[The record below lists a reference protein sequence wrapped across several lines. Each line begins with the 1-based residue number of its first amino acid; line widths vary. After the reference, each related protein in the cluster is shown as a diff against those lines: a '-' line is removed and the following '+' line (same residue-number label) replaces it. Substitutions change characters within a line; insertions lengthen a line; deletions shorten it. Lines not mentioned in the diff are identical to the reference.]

1 MLEADKNTF
10 EEEED
15 EQKGENYSLLFK
27 IQLRKARWYTKY
39 PKYFHQ

>member
-15 EQKGENYSLLFK
+15 EQKGENYLYGFEMFK
-27 IQLRKARWYTKY
+27 
-39 PKYFHQ
+39 